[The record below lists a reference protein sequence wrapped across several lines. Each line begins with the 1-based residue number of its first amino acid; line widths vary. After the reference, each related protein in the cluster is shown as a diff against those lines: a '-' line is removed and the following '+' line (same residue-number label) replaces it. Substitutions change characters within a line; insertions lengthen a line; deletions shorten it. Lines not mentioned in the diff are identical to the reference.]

1 MSRSARSIP
10 RSRRW
15 GSPGISMV
23 EATISIVIVGTMVVA
38 GLSAVGASARVQ
50 QRMTDSGRGFML
62 AQQLMSEIMQQSYE
76 EPVDTRAFGR
86 ELTEGA
92 ASRANYDDVDDY
104 YDWSASP
111 PENKDGTAI
120 SGLDD
125 WSRSVV
131 VEWVSAGDLSLVS
144 GSDTGVKRITVTVE
158 HNDVP
163 AAQLV
168 AVRTGAAQLL
178 FEIDAQ
184 RLQPD

>member
-1 MSRSARSIP
+1 MSRFSRSVP
-10 RSRRW
+10 PGRHSGSR
-15 GSPGISMV
+15 GFSMV

-50 QRMTDSGRGFML
+50 QRVTDSGRGFLL

-76 EPVDTRAFGR
+76 EPVDTPAFGR

-111 PENKDGTAI
+111 PENKGGTAI
-120 SGLDD
+120 SGLDG

-131 VEWVSAGDLSLVS
+131 VEWVSADDLSLVS
-144 GSDTGVKRITVTVE
+144 GSDTGVKRITVTVA

-163 AAQLV
+163 VAQLV
-168 AVRTGAAQLL
+168 VVRTGAAQPLM
-178 FEIDAQ
+178 EIDIVP
-184 RLQPD
+184 L

>member
-1 MSRSARSIP
+1 MSRSSRSMP
-10 RSRRW
+10 RGRHW

-50 QRMTDSGRGFML
+50 QRMTDSGRGALL
-62 AQQLMSEIMQQSYE
+62 AQQLTSEIMQQSYE
-76 EPVDTRAFGR
+76 EPEDTPAFGR
-86 ELTEGA
+86 ELTESA

-111 PENKDGTAI
+111 PENQDGTAI

-131 VEWVSAGDLSLVS
+131 VEWVSPGDLSLVS
-144 GSDTGVKRITVTVE
+144 GSDTGVKLITVTVE

-178 FEIDAQ
+178 FDVKEQQEIQ
-184 RLQPD
+184 E